1 MSFIQ
6 RLFRYFIG
14 IFIGCLLV
22 YFMFPDR
29 DFFGFTPGKVLMK
42 KVREVPIEFNAHGA
56 CKMQCLGLT
65 NDNVQTARKEGEI
78 DFSKSEPQATPK
90 KYHLQFATTYYTL
103 VSNTDST
110 FIISDVGMENVKLN
124 CNCDSLSH

>member
-42 KVREVPIEFNAHGA
+42 KVREVPLEFSAHGH
-56 CKMQCLGLT
+56 CKMKCLGLN
-65 NDNVQTARKEGEI
+65 NDNLQTARKEGEI

-90 KYHLQFATTYYTL
+90 KYHLQFASTYYTL
-103 VSNTDST
+103 IANTDST
-110 FIISDVGMENVKLN
+110 FILDDVGMENVKLN
-124 CNCDSLSH
+124 CACDSLTH